1 MLTFFL
7 LTIFNIFN
15 ERTTVCKDF
24 LNFHFLIHVY
34 MIPSVM
40 CQIKTNNQMPT
51 LFMFICTLLLSS
63 KYHLFP
69 DRWLTRP
76 FVPPSSHQ
84 RLPHCSP
91 GSPQPNHSHQL
102 LSSHVIRFRF
112 LLEPIWSV
120 RTLLWLQVLPIPT
133 TWLRTGPLSL
143 SRTKTGRLSSTRPRI
158 ARQSSTRARAV
169 HLISRLPRTAHQNS
183 TPPRTEHLTW
193 AQKQTDWRMQ
203 TH

>member
-1 MLTFFL
+1 MFIWYLQWCAKLKQTTKCLRFL
-7 LTIFNIFN
+7 
-15 ERTTVCKDF
+15 
-24 LNFHFLIHVY
+24 
-34 MIPSVM
+34 
-40 CQIKTNNQMPT
+40 
-51 LFMFICTLLLSS
+51 MFICTFLLSY

-69 DRWLTRP
+69 DRWLRRP
-76 FVPPSSHQ
+76 FVPPSSHH

-91 GSPQPNHSHQL
+91 GSPQLNHSHQL
-102 LSSHVIRFRF
+102 LSSHVIRFSF

-120 RTLLWLQVLPIPT
+120 RILLWLLVLPIPT